1 MGEIERL
8 IITYFDEKSYNNVS
22 LKYCFWIKRIK
33 YYTENDLN
41 DLEIKKLFSNLVSKN
56 YFIRIK
62 NLTNSYLYK
71 WKNYNNIVNDGYISF
86 E

>member
-1 MGEIERL
+1 MCEIERL
-8 IITYFDEKSYNNVS
+8 IITYLDEKSYDNVS

-33 YYTENDLN
+33 YYTQSDLN
-41 DLEIKKLFSNLVSKN
+41 DLEIKKLFSNLVSKH